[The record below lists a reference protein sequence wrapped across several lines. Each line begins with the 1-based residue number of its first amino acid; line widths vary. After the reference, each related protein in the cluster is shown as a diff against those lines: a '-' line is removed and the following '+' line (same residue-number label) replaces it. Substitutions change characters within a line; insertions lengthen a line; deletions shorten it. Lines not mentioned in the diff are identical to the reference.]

1 MSDALCERQDVAQR
15 AQQKNMIG
23 KLRGIVDESTEDSVI
38 LDVNGVG
45 YVVFCSSRTLSAL
58 QPGAAA
64 SLVIETHVREDH
76 IHLYGFADTLERE
89 WFRLLTSVQGVGAKM
104 AQAIQGTFDADGL
117 SRTIGAQDK
126 TGLTRVKGIGPKVA
140 ERIVTE
146 LKSKVVK
153 MGALPMPSHSGAIG
167 EPVTAAAKGKSK
179 KTTAPQARI
188 MDDAVSALTNLGY
201 TRTDAFTVVAG
212 LLQRHEG
219 QEPKLDDLIRLGL
232 KELAR

>member
-1 MSDALCERQDVAQR
+1 
-15 AQQKNMIG
+15 MIG

-45 YVVFCSSRTLSAL
+45 YVVFCSSRTLQKL
-58 QPGAAA
+58 QPGTTA

-76 IHLYGFADTLERE
+76 IHLYGFSDVLERE

-104 AQAIQGTFDADGL
+104 AQAVQGTFDADAL

-153 MGALPMPSHSGAIG
+153 MGALPMPSNSGAVELKTVKG
-167 EPVTAAAKGKSK
+167 KKSAAAP
-179 KTTAPQARI
+179 AQPRI

-201 TRTDAFTVVAG
+201 TRTDAFAVVAG
-212 LLQRHEG
+212 ILQRNPDET
-219 QEPKLDDLIRLGL
+219 PKLDDLIRLGL

>member
-1 MSDALCERQDVAQR
+1 M
-15 AQQKNMIG
+15 
-23 KLRGIVDESTEDSVI
+23 DETTEDSVI

-45 YVVFCSSRTLSAL
+45 YVVFCSSRTLGAL
-58 QPGAAA
+58 QTGGAA

-104 AQAIQGTFDADGL
+104 AQAIQGVFDADGL

-153 MGALPMPSHSGAIG
+153 MGALPMPTHSGVVEIA
-167 EPVTAAAKGKSK
+167 ESTPAKGKGK
-179 KTTAPQARI
+179 KAAAAPQARI

-212 LLQRHEG
+212 ILQRNGEDA
-219 QEPKLDDLIRLGL
+219 PKLDDLIRLGL

>member
-1 MSDALCERQDVAQR
+1 
-15 AQQKNMIG
+15 MIG

-45 YVVFCSSRTLSAL
+45 YVVFCSSRTLQNL
-58 QPGAAA
+58 QTGATA

-76 IHLYGFADTLERE
+76 INLYGFTDALERE

-153 MGALPMPSHSGAIG
+153 MGALPMPANSGAV
-167 EPVTAAAKGKSK
+167 EVKAAKGKKSP
-179 KTTAPQARI
+179 APAQPRI

-201 TRTDAFTVVAG
+201 TRTDAFAVVAG
-212 LLQRHEG
+212 ILQRNPDET
-219 QEPKLDDLIRLGL
+219 PRLDDLIRLGL

>member
-1 MSDALCERQDVAQR
+1 
-15 AQQKNMIG
+15 MIG
-23 KLRGIVDESTEDSVI
+23 KLRGIVDESNEDSVI
-38 LDVNGVG
+38 IDVNGVG
-45 YVVFCSSRTLSAL
+45 YVVFCSSRTLQDL

-64 SLVIETHVREDH
+64 ELVIETHVREDH
-76 IHLYGFADTLERE
+76 IHLFGFASVAERE

-153 MGALPMPSHSGAIG
+153 MGVLPMPATSGAVELKTVKG
-167 EPVTAAAKGKSK
+167 KKPTAASAQ
-179 KTTAPQARI
+179 PRI

-212 LLQRHEG
+212 ILQRTEG
-219 QEPKLDDLIRLGL
+219 EAPRLDDLIRLGL

>member
-1 MSDALCERQDVAQR
+1 MSRSGR
-15 AQQKNMIG
+15 NMFFMIG

-38 LDVNGVG
+38 IDVNGVG

-76 IHLYGFADTLERE
+76 IHLFGFVDTLERE

-153 MGALPMPSHSGAIG
+153 MGALPMPMHSGTVVESSA
-167 EPVTAAAKGKSK
+167 PTAPKGKAK
-179 KTTAPQARI
+179 KSAAPQART

-212 LLQRHEG
+212 ILQRSEG
-219 QEPKLDDLIRLGL
+219 EEPKLNDLIRLGL

>member
-1 MSDALCERQDVAQR
+1 MSRSGRIHL
-15 AQQKNMIG
+15 NMIG

-58 QPGAAA
+58 QPGATA

-76 IHLYGFADTLERE
+76 IHLYGFADALERE

-104 AQAIQGTFDADGL
+104 AQAIQGGFDADAL

-153 MGALPMPSHSGAIG
+153 MGALPMPSHSGVVVESSA
-167 EPVTAAAKGKSK
+167 PAASKTKGKKASS
-179 KTTAPQARI
+179 PQARI
-188 MDDAVSALTNLGY
+188 MEDAVSALTNLGY
-201 TRTDAFTVVAG
+201 PRTDSFTVVASI
-212 LLQRHEG
+212 LQRSEG
-219 QEPKLDDLIRLGL
+219 EEPRLDDLIRLGL